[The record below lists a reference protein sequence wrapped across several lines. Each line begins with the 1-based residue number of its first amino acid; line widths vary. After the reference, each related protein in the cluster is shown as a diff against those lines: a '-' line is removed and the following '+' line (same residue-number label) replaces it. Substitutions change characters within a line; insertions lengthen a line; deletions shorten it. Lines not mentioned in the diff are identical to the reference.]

1 MTEKSTQLSWT
12 RWISLAVVGVG
23 LPVAAW
29 RRSLAGPVDLPV
41 VADVLTS
48 VFYIVLLVCLGV
60 ALALS
65 LPRSR

>member
-1 MTEKSTQLSWT
+1 MTEKSSQLSWT

-41 VADVLTS
+41 LADVLTTI
-48 VFYIVLLVCLGV
+48 FYIVLLGCLGV
-60 ALALS
+60 VLAVS